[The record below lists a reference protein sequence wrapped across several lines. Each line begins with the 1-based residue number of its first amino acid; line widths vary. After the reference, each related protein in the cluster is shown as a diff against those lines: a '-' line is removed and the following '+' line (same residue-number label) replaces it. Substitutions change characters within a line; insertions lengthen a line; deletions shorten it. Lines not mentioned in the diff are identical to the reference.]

1 MKYNRICVLDTETT
15 SVYWNSAAP
24 VQIAAIICDA
34 KGNILDSFEEKIK
47 TTHKIDPEASKVHGL
62 YEKDLVNC
70 RPEKE
75 VLMDF
80 CEWMAQQEV
89 DVVLT
94 YNGEAFDRPM
104 LNERCKALHIPFDYF
119 NKDKFPGIDGY
130 YDCIIHAKKQ
140 NLFGLKDKLG
150 RKWKLTLVA
159 EILGFSS
166 ENAHDALADVMMLK
180 NIFFKVDPLIHP
192 DKWVT
197 NDDGTSSL
205 F

>member
-1 MKYNRICVLDTETT
+1 M
-15 SVYWNSAAP
+15 
-24 VQIAAIICDA
+24 QIAAIICDA
-34 KGNILDSFEEKIK
+34 QGNILDSFDERIK
-47 TTHKIDPEASKVHGL
+47 TTHQIDPEASKVHGIYAKDL
-62 YEKDLVNC
+62 EFCRSEKD
-70 RPEKE
+70 

-80 CEWMAQQEV
+80 CEWMAQNKV

-94 YNGEAFDRPM
+94 YNGQAFDRPM
-104 LNERCKALHIPFDYF
+104 LNERCKVLHIPFDYF

-130 YDCIIHAKKQ
+130 YDCIYLAKKQ

-159 EILGFSS
+159 EVLGFSS

-180 NIFFKVDPLIHP
+180 NIFFKVDPIIHP
-192 DKWVT
+192 DKWTKNTEGKVE
-197 NDDGTSSL
+197 L